1 MKKRM
6 RKLLAA
12 FLTATL
18 CAGMVAGCGQKDV
31 AKEDVD
37 DGELNIYIWT
47 EYVSDEAIEG
57 FEKEYGVKVN
67 ISYFTSNEEMTAKL
81 ASSEEGTFDI
91 IQPADDLVPL
101 LINEG
106 MIQKLNYDNIPNM
119 QYIDKKF
126 LNTPADPNQEYTV
139 PYMTGY
145 QLIGYNKET
154 CPIEIK
160 SFADLADPALKDQL
174 VFITSE
180 RLVFG
185 MALSCLGYDPNTTDE
200 AEIAEAA
207 ELLMKVKDN
216 IKVFDGDSPRKE
228 LLNGECSAG
237 FIYGGDLSNIML
249 SNPGEYGVAMLETG
263 GYNMGTQV
271 FCVPTGAKHKTMAE
285 NFINYIQR
293 PEVMAQIETVYPYA
307 NVNTGAYELA
317 SDEYKNCEAL
327 NLPGNLSD
335 SLWSLTDVGDALAI
349 YDKYW
354 SEFMAE

>member
-1 MKKRM
+1 MKKTVKRF
-6 RKLLAA
+6 LAA
-12 FLTATL
+12 MITAIMAVSMLT
-18 CAGMVAGCGQKDV
+18 GCGK
-31 AKEDVD
+31 AKAAAEDVD

-47 EYVSDEAIEG
+47 EYISDEAIEG

-67 ISYFTSNEEMTAKL
+67 ISYFTSSEEMLAKL

-91 IQPADDLVPL
+91 IQPEDYLVPL
-101 LINEG
+101 LNSEG
-106 MIQKLNYDNIPNM
+106 MIQEINYDNIPNM
-119 QYIDKKF
+119 EYIDPMF
-126 LNTPADPNQEYTV
+126 LNSLADPEQKYSV

-180 RLVFG
+180 RVVMG
-185 MALSCLGYDPNTTDE
+185 TALSCLGYDPNTTNE
-200 AEIAEAA
+200 EEIAAA
-207 ELLMKVKDN
+207 ADLLMKIKAN

-228 LLNGECSAG
+228 LLNGECCAG
-237 FIYGGDLSNIML
+237 FIYGGDVSNIML
-249 SNPGEYGVAMLETG
+249 SHPGEYGVAMLETG

-271 FCVPTGAKHKTMAE
+271 FCIPTGAKHKTMAE
-285 NFINYIQR
+285 NFINYIQK
-293 PEVMAQIETVYPYA
+293 PEVMAQIETVFPYA
-307 NVNTGAYELA
+307 NVNTGALELA
-317 SDEYKNCEAL
+317 SDEYRNCDAL
-327 NLPGNLSD
+327 NLPGDLPSH
-335 SLWSLTDVGDALAI
+335 LWSLTDVGDALAI